1 VHARTVSS
9 RFGTRDVRWLRE
21 NVDPQVRRV
30 DCPPKFKYALGLT
43 PEMRARLAILTRPFP
58 KREQGAQSGTPAT
71 RPGGVSIRPARSMRS
86 GMPDVMTPT
95 CQARTA
101 HGPCGAGAHE
111 ARDGICAKGHALPGN
126 ALRRTHGLYSFRDRG
141 EGSLPPDMRMT
152 VAEFKSAVISDRGGP
167 EELSAIEAARI
178 GHLAEI
184 ETTLRLLASDLATRG
199 LMTAKGRV
207 RSTFTRWLEAL
218 DRWERLAGH
227 IGDGRRARQVP
238 SLAAYLAQA
247 SKEQPSKEDA

>member
-1 VHARTVSS
+1 
-9 RFGTRDVRWLRE
+9 
-21 NVDPQVRRV
+21 
-30 DCPPKFKYALGLT
+30 
-43 PEMRARLAILTRPFP
+43 
-58 KREQGAQSGTPAT
+58 
-71 RPGGVSIRPARSMRS
+71 
-86 GMPDVMTPT
+86 MPDVMT
-95 CQARTA
+95 CQARTVNGA
-101 HGPCGAGAHE
+101 CGAGPHPVH
-111 ARDGICAKGHALPGN
+111 DGHCSKGHALPGN
-126 ALRRTHGLYSFRDRG
+126 SLRRTHGADAFRTRG
-141 EGSLPPDMRMT
+141 EASLPPDVRLT

-178 GHLAEI
+178 GHLAEV

-238 SLAAYLAQA
+238 SLSAYLAQA
-247 SKEQPSKEDA
+247 SEERNQ